1 MRNIIKSGSGQ
12 EPKVLLEQG
21 YRMQKGDFLR
31 LRRRLTSF
39 VLLPLDERRWLH
51 GYICR
56 YL

>member
-1 MRNIIKSGSGQ
+1 MRNIIKHGSDP

-51 GYICR
+51 DYIYR